1 MLVSVLTYVAVSA
14 FISCVYCRGCI
25 FNIITHNSDKRHL
38 QAYQSK
44 QSEIIAVN
52 CTFLVITFQQVSFDS
67 YIIGGSLKVNLSYF
81 MHLNTRI

>member
-1 MLVSVLTYVAVSA
+1 MFQYHNSEFHCTQSFKLKASQNTPVFYVSFNPHLCDQSQSA

-52 CTFLVITFQQVSFDS
+52 CTFWQ
-67 YIIGGSLKVNLSYF
+67 
-81 MHLNTRI
+81 